1 MRIVQFIHPGAEF
14 PINDRNSNLL
24 NNGSRAVRWSTEG
37 KHYRR
42 LVKHQGSFID
52 ANGVINEGELAFWT
66 EWEAHTI
73 ATRFGRAVSRL
84 HAQYYH
90 EIQTPIVPQGVG
102 NRVNCRAGANNGL
115 LNTDPCVFG
124 RTFKYALC
132 QQSENGVLRSLAE
145 NSLILFLSRIQGAYY
160 LDTLF
165 VVGESTNYTTGA
177 TNNIICSNEYRSL
190 TLDRLQPGQNFTF
203 YRGKTYP
210 ESQTLFSFTP
220 AKIWSN
226 DNDIRCR
233 CPLDLAL
240 INQVAQQDI
249 FNTNLTRKF
258 KSTNLNQ
265 VNGVTNIWKEIVTQV
280 RNNGF
285 VLGISF
291 SMPQ

>member
-42 LVKHQGSFID
+42 LIKHRGSFVD
-52 ANGVINEGELAFWT
+52 GDDVNEGELAFWT
-66 EWEAHTI
+66 EWEGPTV
-73 ATRFGRAVSRL
+73 ATRFNSPTCRL
-84 HAQYYH
+84 CAKYYH
-90 EIQTPIVPQGVG
+90 EVQKPTVPQGVG
-102 NRVNCRAGANNGL
+102 NRANCRAGNGGL

-132 QQSENGVLRSLAE
+132 QQHENGVLRSLAE
-145 NSLILFLSRIQGAYY
+145 NSLILFLSRIQGTYY

-165 VVGESTNYTTGA
+165 VVGESRDYTTGSA
-177 TNNIICSNEYRSL
+177 NNIICSNEYRTL
-190 TLDRLQPGQNFTF
+190 TLDRLSEGQNLTF
-203 YRGKTYP
+203 YRGKRYP
-210 ESQTLFSFTP
+210 QCHTLFSFTP

-265 VNGVTNIWKEIVTQV
+265 VNGVTNIWKEIVNQV